1 MTNIAQHLNE
11 CNTPSKSLLDAAI
24 MRTVRQ
30 HGRPHKPIC
39 TRTASVMEVRNCP
52 RNDCETGCGIP
63 SPNET
68 LIHAQSDTDNNS
80 ASSAVSSE
88 VVEEKLK
95 EKVAEFENSLRQKLQ
110 S

>member
-1 MTNIAQHLNE
+1 
-11 CNTPSKSLLDAAI
+11 
-24 MRTVRQ
+24 
-30 HGRPHKPIC
+30 
-39 TRTASVMEVRNCP
+39 MEVRNCP

-110 S
+110 SQVPGILPAKADTSSKEGTSAPKENQVSKAMD